1 MSGKACVPRGR
12 GVYHTCSCKNAV
24 MNGRGAPLILTP
36 ELGAGM
42 SPDLGRLRQ
51 KLTKMTVSQP
61 KRKKFV
67 MI

>member
-12 GVYHTCSCKNAV
+12 GVFHTCSCRNAV
-24 MNGRGAPLILTP
+24 MDGKGVPLILTP

-42 SPDLGRLRQ
+42 SADLGRLRQ
-51 KLTKMTVSQP
+51 KLTKMVVSQP
-61 KRKKFV
+61 KRRKFV